1 MLVSETL
8 GFIAAICTTLSFL
21 PQVLKVLKTRD
32 TKALSLS
39 MYVVF
44 VFGVSLWLVYGIL
57 KSDLPITVA
66 NSFTLLF
73 ACIILFVKVQ
83 NRKRDKLH

>member
-1 MLVSETL
+1 MVITETL

-44 VFGVSLWLVYGIL
+44 VFGVSLWLIYGIL
-57 KSDLPITVA
+57 KADLPITVA

-83 NRKRDKLH
+83 NRKQDKLH